1 MCEGIEVIAV
11 RAVVGVC
18 CHIDNDD
25 AVCLVVTSS
34 NTAASAFIII
44 IGRNMHTSVLPSTP
58 MKMGGSA
65 LQAYKYF
72 ECSWLILY

>member
-1 MCEGIEVIAV
+1 MCGGIEVIAV

-34 NTAASAFIII
+34 NTAASAFIIVVETCTLGTI
-44 IGRNMHTSVLPSTP
+44 LYYFPST
-58 MKMGGSA
+58 
-65 LQAYKYF
+65 Q
-72 ECSWLILY
+72 

>member
-1 MCEGIEVIAV
+1 MCGGIEVIAV

-34 NTAASAFIII
+34 NTAASAFIIVVETCTPL
-44 IGRNMHTSVLPSTP
+44 GTST
-58 MKMGGSA
+58 
-65 LQAYKYF
+65 Q
-72 ECSWLILY
+72 